1 MFQKSISIQLVEP
14 VVYIRGGNTNVVQY
28 NNIIRGFVVVHS
40 SRLTVIQDIRL
51 RLVGVAKTL
60 WPEGI
65 NQPHLHAIYIR
76 LSNALTIF
84 FSFFDKRNRC

>member
-65 NQPHLHAIYIR
+65 
-76 LSNALTIF
+76 T
-84 FSFFDKRNRC
+84 K